1 MFVFSSQCQAY
12 GGEVVNEMVGYAL
25 SHKGKATVPDNKYNP
40 EDGPDAYTNANVHP
54 KLAEYTTSFRRC
66 HGEEDPT
73 TEPLDTDL
81 MMRLGGGKQHD
92 QYWMAK
98 SAIDPSSAPT
108 LREIRQ
114 GGSSSSSDIP
124 IAPRQPSRV
133 VSVGA
138 RWGL

>member
-1 MFVFSSQCQAY
+1 MFVFSSQSQAH

-25 SHKGKATVPDNKYNP
+25 SHKGKATAPDSRYDP

-54 KLAEYTTSFRRC
+54 KLTEYTTAFHRR
-66 HGEEDPT
+66 HGEKDPA

-81 MMRLGGGKQHD
+81 MVRLGGGKQHGL
-92 QYWMAK
+92 YWMAN

-108 LREIRQ
+108 LREIRR

-124 IAPRQPSRV
+124 IARR
-133 VSVGA
+133 
-138 RWGL
+138 